1 MIDLNA
7 LALLLSFYITSE
19 VNSYGLITEH
29 WMEGDVAIVR
39 TKNPTYW
46 KSVQIKPE
54 KVTYLNS
61 KNSDCSS
68 TTTYYECL
76 GSRLAKMNFSGHFS
90 KSLKRNIPVKCFNS
104 GKCSAFSFPNMESY
118 NISYCSLQEITNDEN
133 EDDITQGMYINR
145 VKNDRMFSLEPFFYS
160 TIKDSIQRGN
170 VQNNIYIVYFSY

>member
-1 MIDLNA
+1 MTCWQYSCNRCKCFGS
-7 LALLLSFYITSE
+7 SFYITSE
-19 VNSYGLITEH
+19 LNSYGLITEH

-90 KSLKRNIPVKCFNS
+90 KSLRRNIPVKCFNS

-118 NISYCSLQEITNDEN
+118 NISYCSSQMTNDENQNDENQNDEN
-133 EDDITQGMYINR
+133 EDDITQGMHIR
-145 VKNDRMFSLEPFFYS
+145 
-160 TIKDSIQRGN
+160 DS
-170 VQNNIYIVYFSY
+170 F

>member
-1 MIDLNA
+1 MIDVNA

-76 GSRLAKMNFSGHFS
+76 GSRLAKMNFSGQ
-90 KSLKRNIPVKCFNS
+90 P
-104 GKCSAFSFPNMESY
+104 
-118 NISYCSLQEITNDEN
+118 
-133 EDDITQGMYINR
+133 
-145 VKNDRMFSLEPFFYS
+145 EP
-160 TIKDSIQRGN
+160 K
-170 VQNNIYIVYFSY
+170 